1 MDVGNKIKKYRE
13 KQGLSQDELAQRVF
27 VSRQTVSNWETAKS
41 YPDIKSLS
49 LLSNIFDIG
58 LDDFIKHD
66 VEEMKRKID
75 TKKIKE
81 LNLLATIYFIELI
94 VLIISAYPL
103 FVFADKI
110 GILVWL
116 IFFFVTVVTAVV
128 VERFKKHHD
137 IQTYKEIIAFCEGEQ
152 LSHDEEQ
159 QELGKRFYQKIL
171 LGIIA
176 GSITGVV
183 ILLMKFIFDIV

>member
-1 MDVGNKIKKYRE
+1 M
-13 KQGLSQDELAQRVF
+13 SQDELAQRVF
-27 VSRQTVSNWETAKS
+27 VSRQTISNWETAKS

-66 VEEMKRKID
+66 FEEMKRKMD
-75 TKKIKE
+75 TKEIKKI
-81 LNLLATIYFIELI
+81 NLLATIYFIELS

-103 FVFADKI
+103 FVFVDKI
-110 GILVWL
+110 GFLVWL
-116 IFFFVTVVTAVV
+116 VFFFVTVVTAVV
-128 VERFKKHHD
+128 VERFKKHND
-137 IQTYKEIIAFCEGEQ
+137 IQTYKEIIAFCEGGQ

-176 GSITGVV
+176 GVIAMVV
-183 ILLMKFIFDIV
+183 ILLVKFIFDII